1 MRYRILGPLSVTVDG
16 RDVAITAGRDRI
28 VLAMLLLH
36 PGRVLGVGVL
46 AEAIWGAK
54 PPATARGQLQTC
66 VSRLRRSLPAGV
78 IRSDPAGY
86 CLTPADGELD
96 VAEFARL
103 VAAARAQ
110 NCLLYTSPSPRDG
123 LLSRMP
129 SSA

>member
-16 RDVAITAGRDRI
+16 RDVAITAGRDRV

-46 AEAIWGAK
+46 AEAVWGAD

-66 VSRLRRSLPAGV
+66 VSRLRRSLPVGA

-86 CLTPADGELD
+86 CLDPGPGELD
-96 VAEFARL
+96 AAEFGRL
-103 VAAARAQ
+103 VAEARAGHDPG
-110 NCLLYTSPSPRDG
+110 LYRQALDLWRG
-123 LLSRMP
+123 D
-129 SSA
+129 